1 MLPCPYRIAYPL
13 YVHIRRPL
21 PFCFAYLEFCMFY
34 YRRLQ
39 KKQSTYFICIQI
51 SLTCVK
57 FNATN
62 HSNLTAIDNSEKF
75 NNNEKICVT
84 FHSSEDSQ
92 FKLFHFKT
100 CVEIDIFPL
109 KFFLSHVV
117 LSITAKWFFE
127 VTLECKYHF
136 CN

>member
-1 MLPCPYRIAYPL
+1 MSVSYTYPL

-62 HSNLTAIDNSEKF
+62 HSNLTATDNSEKF

-84 FHSSEDSQ
+84 FLNSDDSQ

-100 CVEIDIFPL
+100 CAKIDIFL
-109 KFFLSHVV
+109 FNFFTFRAINNSKMIL
-117 LSITAKWFFE
+117 
-127 VTLECKYHF
+127 
-136 CN
+136 